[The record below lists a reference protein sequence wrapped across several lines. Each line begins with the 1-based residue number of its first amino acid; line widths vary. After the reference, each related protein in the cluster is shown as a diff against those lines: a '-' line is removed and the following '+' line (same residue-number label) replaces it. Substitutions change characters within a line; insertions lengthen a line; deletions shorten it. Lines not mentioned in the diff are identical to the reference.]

1 MSTYA
6 IGDVQGCFTALL
18 TMLDHIEFDPARD
31 RIYLLGDL
39 VNRGENSLA
48 VLRWA
53 QANAIQG
60 ILGNH
65 DLHLLAVA
73 AGHANYREGDTLHEI
88 LQAPD
93 REDLIHW
100 LRQLP
105 LAQRVQGYVLVHAG
119 LLPQWS
125 VVDALNLAD
134 EVSEVLRGAQ
144 HSEFLRSMYGNH
156 PAGWN
161 DELTGM
167 DRLRVITNG
176 MTRLR
181 FCTPTGNMNFSA
193 KGEPTHAPQG
203 YLPWYQVPGR
213 RSEGSPIVFGHWSA
227 LGLQVDSDTIALDT
241 GCLWGG
247 KLSAL
252 RLEDLRVFQIDCA
265 GLPGTRPMR

>member
-6 IGDVQGCFTALL
+6 IGDVQGCYAALL
-18 TMLDHIEFDPARD
+18 RMLEHICFDPNQD

-53 QANAIQG
+53 HAHHIDG

-73 AGHANYREGDTLHEI
+73 TGYANSREGDTLRDI

-93 REDLIHW
+93 REILLNW

-105 LAQRVQGYVLVHAG
+105 LMQWVQGYVLVHAG
-119 LLPQWS
+119 LLPQWRTE
-125 VVDALNLAD
+125 DALKLSD
-134 EVSEVLRGAQ
+134 EVGSVLRGAHYQ
-144 HSEFLRSMYGNH
+144 DFLRDMYGNH
-156 PAGWN
+156 PTGWN
-161 DELTGM
+161 DALTGT

-181 FCTPTGNMNFSA
+181 FCTTEGVMNFNA
-193 KGEPTHAPQG
+193 KGDPAHAPAG
-203 YLPWYQVPGR
+203 CVPWFQVPGR
-213 RSEGSPIVFGHWSA
+213 RSAGTPIVFGHWSA
-227 LGLQVDSDTIALDT
+227 LGLQVESDTIALDT

-252 RLEDLRVFQIDCA
+252 RLEDRRVFQIDCA
-265 GLPGTRPMR
+265 GLPGTRPLR